1 MPLHGSFNLPIMAKE
16 NRKMEVFTMKKV
28 LWFSRHLMK
37 VAQAQA
43 LGNKLGDID
52 ITQVS
57 KSIQSAQDI
66 AQEIEGHDVIA
77 VVAPPQLL
85 AGILKLAGDKPVIT
99 AKMERTVLPDGSVD
113 MEFIK
118 WERVLRIIVEKED
131 F

>member
-1 MPLHGSFNLPIMAKE
+1 M
-16 NRKMEVFTMKKV
+16 TKV
-28 LWFSRHLMK
+28 LWFSRHLMQ

-43 LGNKLGDID
+43 LMDKLGDVD

-66 AQEIEGHDVIA
+66 AREIGAHDIIA

-99 AKMERTVLPDGSVD
+99 AKMERTVLDDGSVE
-113 MEFIK
+113 MNFVK
-118 WERVLRIIVEKED
+118 WERVLRVDIVKED

>member
-1 MPLHGSFNLPIMAKE
+1 M
-16 NRKMEVFTMKKV
+16 TKV

-43 LGNKLGDID
+43 LMDKLGDVD
-52 ITQVS
+52 ITQLS

-66 AQEIEGHDVIA
+66 AQEISEHDIIA

-85 AGILKLAGDKPVIT
+85 AGILRIAGEKPVIT
-99 AKMERTVLPDGSVD
+99 AKMERTVLPDGSVE
-113 MEFIK
+113 MSFVK
-118 WERVLRIIVEKED
+118 WERVLRIDIVKED

>member
-1 MPLHGSFNLPIMAKE
+1 M
-16 NRKMEVFTMKKV
+16 TKV
-28 LWFSRHLMK
+28 LWFSRHLMQ
-37 VAQAQA
+37 VAQMEA
-43 LGNKLGDID
+43 LRNKLGDVD

-66 AQEIEGHDVIA
+66 AQEIGAHDIIA

-99 AKMERTVLPDGSVD
+99 AKMGRIILPDGSVE
-113 MEFIK
+113 MPFEK

>member
-1 MPLHGSFNLPIMAKE
+1 M
-16 NRKMEVFTMKKV
+16 TKV
-28 LWFSRHLMK
+28 LWFSRHLMQ
-37 VAQAQA
+37 VAQMQA
-43 LGNKLGDID
+43 LMDKLGDVD
-52 ITQVS
+52 ITQVN

-66 AQEIEGHDVIA
+66 QKEIEAHDIIA
-77 VVAPPQLL
+77 VVAPPNLL
-85 AGILKLAGDKPVIT
+85 AGILRIAGDKPVIT

>member
-1 MPLHGSFNLPIMAKE
+1 MTKI
-16 NRKMEVFTMKKV
+16 

-37 VAQAQA
+37 VAQMEA
-43 LGNKLGDID
+43 LRNKLGDVD
-52 ITQVS
+52 ITQLS

-66 AQEIEGHDVIA
+66 AQEIEEHDIIA
-77 VVAPPQLL
+77 VVAPPNLL
-85 AGILKLAGDKPVIT
+85 AGILRIAGEKPVIT

>member
-1 MPLHGSFNLPIMAKE
+1 MCSIECIYMPRYGEKVRFIM
-16 NRKMEVFTMKKV
+16 TKV
-28 LWFSRHLMK
+28 LWFSRHLMQ
-37 VAQAQA
+37 VAQMQA
-43 LGNKLGDID
+43 LMDKLGDVD

-57 KSIQSAQDI
+57 KSIQRAEDI
-66 AQEIEGHDVIA
+66 QKEIEAHDIIA

-85 AGILKLAGDKPVIT
+85 AGILRIAGEKPVIT

-118 WERVLRIIVEKED
+118 WEHVLRIIVEKED

>member
-1 MPLHGSFNLPIMAKE
+1 M
-16 NRKMEVFTMKKV
+16 TKV

-85 AGILKLAGDKPVIT
+85 AGILRIAGDKPVIT

>member
-1 MPLHGSFNLPIMAKE
+1 MTKI
-16 NRKMEVFTMKKV
+16 

-37 VAQAQA
+37 VAQMEA
-43 LGNKLGDID
+43 LRNKLGDVD
-52 ITQVS
+52 ITQLS

-66 AQEIEGHDVIA
+66 AQEIEEHDIIA

>member
-1 MPLHGSFNLPIMAKE
+1 MTKI
-16 NRKMEVFTMKKV
+16 

-43 LGNKLGDID
+43 LMDKLGDVD
-52 ITQVS
+52 ITQLS
-57 KSIQSAQDI
+57 RSIQRAEDI
-66 AQEIEGHDVIA
+66 QKEIETHDIIA

-99 AKMERTVLPDGSVD
+99 AKMGRIILPDGSVE
-113 MEFIK
+113 MPFEK

>member
-1 MPLHGSFNLPIMAKE
+1 M
-16 NRKMEVFTMKKV
+16 TKV

-37 VAQAQA
+37 VAQMEA
-43 LGNKLGDID
+43 LRNKLGDVD

-57 KSIQSAQDI
+57 KSIERAEDI
-66 AQEIEGHDVIA
+66 AQEIEEHDIIA
-77 VVAPPQLL
+77 VVAPPNLL
-85 AGILKLAGDKPVIT
+85 AGILRIAGEKPVIT

-118 WERVLRIIVEKED
+118 WERVLRIDIVKED

>member
-1 MPLHGSFNLPIMAKE
+1 M
-16 NRKMEVFTMKKV
+16 TKV
-28 LWFSRHLMK
+28 LWFSRHLMQ
-37 VAQAQA
+37 VAQMQA
-43 LGNKLGDID
+43 LTDKLGDVD
-52 ITQVS
+52 ITQVN

-66 AQEIEGHDVIA
+66 AQEIEAHDIIA
-77 VVAPPQLL
+77 VVAPPNLL
-85 AGILKLAGDKPVIT
+85 AGILRIAGDKPVIT

>member
-1 MPLHGSFNLPIMAKE
+1 MTKI
-16 NRKMEVFTMKKV
+16 

-37 VAQAQA
+37 VAQMEA
-43 LGNKLGDID
+43 LRNKLGDVD
-52 ITQVS
+52 ITQLS

-66 AQEIEGHDVIA
+66 AQEIEEHDIIA

-85 AGILKLAGDKPVIT
+85 AGILRIAGEKPVIT